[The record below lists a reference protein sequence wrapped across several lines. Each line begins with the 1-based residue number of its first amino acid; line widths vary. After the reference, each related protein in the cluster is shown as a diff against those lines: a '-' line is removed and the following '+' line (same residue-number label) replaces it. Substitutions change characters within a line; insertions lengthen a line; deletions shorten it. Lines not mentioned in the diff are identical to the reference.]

1 MRLLTCN
8 APDSLRSRVI
18 AVLGHGST
26 YQKMEMSRIGETDQ
40 F

>member
-1 MRLLTCN
+1 
-8 APDSLRSRVI
+8 VI